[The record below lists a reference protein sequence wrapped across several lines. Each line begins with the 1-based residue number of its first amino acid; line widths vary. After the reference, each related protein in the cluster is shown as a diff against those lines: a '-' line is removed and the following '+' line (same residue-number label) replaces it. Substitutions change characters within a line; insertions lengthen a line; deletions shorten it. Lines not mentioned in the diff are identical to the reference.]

1 MRRREFLG
9 VAGGLLAARSARAA
23 EGHIEVFIEEPI
35 ATISPDLHGHFTEH
49 IGGVIYDGIWVG
61 EGSKIPNIGGVPTA
75 LVEAMRP
82 IKPPPVRWAGGRFA
96 GRYDMRDG
104 IRPLT
109 Q

>member
-35 ATISPDLHGHFTEH
+35 GTISPDLHGHFTEH

-61 EGSKIPNIGGVPTA
+61 EDSKIPNIGGIRTA
-75 LVEAMRP
+75 LVDAMRP
-82 IKPPPVRWAGGRFA
+82 IKPPVVRWPRGRLPHSVHSRAG
-96 GRYDMRDG
+96 
-104 IRPLT
+104 
-109 Q
+109 